1 MGIRLL
7 RKMVRKGRLARERGA
22 LAFRHGGPGGG
33 CVPTRLRLAAG
44 HGGFVKPYHNGA
56 GMET

>member
-7 RKMVRKGRLARERGA
+7 RKMVRKGRLAMGEEPWRSA
-22 LAFRHGGPGGG
+22 TAGPGGG
-33 CVPTRLRLAAG
+33 CAPTRLRLAAG
-44 HGGFVKPYHNGA
+44 HGGFIKAYHNGA